1 MRKNPNI
8 NGSAGVS
15 LLCASES
22 LCALPGMNGPSVEA
36 LEEAPLGSPTCMFP
50 LSVPVLLRPW
60 RALGCPLPTCPS
72 NAGPLFWTRPTA
84 LDSQNLNLFGFQP
97 LPFPRSPEE
106 KLPWTFRQGCSSPR
120 CKEWEVTPAL
130 RSILDTMIQCGKG
143 KGESLSFTP
152 RPFKIEE
159 EKVPK
164 MTTWSIIPT
173 FPLPH
178 PALCPLQIGWGSRNK
193 AHYITSSFAQANN
206 VLFIHQTRRVFVC
219 VGCVLDFRKTLLNK
233 IRYDPCGA

>member
-97 LPFPRSPEE
+97 LPPGSMAPAFKLSHWWGFWSSNREHLQPHRDHSPGLVTGSTW
-106 KLPWTFRQGCSSPR
+106 KL
-120 CKEWEVTPAL
+120 L
-130 RSILDTMIQCGKG
+130 
-143 KGESLSFTP
+143 
-152 RPFKIEE
+152 
-159 EKVPK
+159 
-164 MTTWSIIPT
+164 
-173 FPLPH
+173 
-178 PALCPLQIGWGSRNK
+178 
-193 AHYITSSFAQANN
+193 
-206 VLFIHQTRRVFVC
+206 LFILHPSKPLVT
-219 VGCVLDFRKTLLNK
+219 TLLLLRKKDGSCSNK
-233 IRYDPCGA
+233 TSVQCCTFNSRFFPVSAPQSHDTQAELCLSDSLQQHKSECLL